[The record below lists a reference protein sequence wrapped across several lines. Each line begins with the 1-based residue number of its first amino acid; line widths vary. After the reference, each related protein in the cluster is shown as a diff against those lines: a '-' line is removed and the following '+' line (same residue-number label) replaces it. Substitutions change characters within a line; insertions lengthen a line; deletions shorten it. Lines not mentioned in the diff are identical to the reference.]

1 MTNTLQKEA
10 LVQLK
15 VDQGKVNLS
24 PMSYAQF
31 FEGLRQQLHR
41 IIENDFQT
49 ECSITDDTD
58 HLMKLAAYREMS
70 IVVIDGLIFIEM
82 ETKCR
87 YISRRITAITT
98 KPTYESLSI
107 EEVNFIVISMLSSAR
122 TIFINNERKALEQ
135 VEAEEKAD
143 KASAKLANTIG
154 KQILDVLSNISFKS
168 EPENTYELTDTPSCC
183 H

>member
-41 IIENDFQT
+41 IFENDFQT

-70 IVVIDGLIFIEM
+70 IVVIDGLIFSEM

-87 YISRRITAITT
+87 YISKRITAITT

-107 EEVNFIVISMLSSAR
+107 EEVNFIVISMLFSAR
-122 TIFINNERKALEQ
+122 SIFINNERKALDQ
-135 VEAEEKAD
+135 VEAEEIAD